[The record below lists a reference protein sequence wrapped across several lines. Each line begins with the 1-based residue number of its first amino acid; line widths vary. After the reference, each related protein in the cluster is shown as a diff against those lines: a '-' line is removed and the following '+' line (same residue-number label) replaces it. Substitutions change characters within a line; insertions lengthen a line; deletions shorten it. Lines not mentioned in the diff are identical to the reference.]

1 MSLNLEID
9 DMKKT
14 LIALAVLAASGASF
28 AQSSVAL
35 TGNFTTGYE
44 TRQAGSAAVR
54 TGGLG
59 VDGAGIKLVASEDL
73 GGGLKASAQVTLGGM
88 MRDGAGTGEDANLT
102 LDGSFGKIVLA
113 TVETAGSGIVA
124 RAAAG
129 APGYDLQGR
138 VYSAN
143 SNIDIVSYTTNE
155 LAPGVKLSVNYVD
168 RGAATGSGLNA
179 GTSGAAPATP
189 SFGIAVAYALG
200 KVNAGADYTSWT
212 RQGDVLVT
220 ANTAK
225 SRVRISGNYDLS
237 VAKLGAGYS
246 RAEATTGVVTS
257 ETAFGVSLPIG
268 AITLGA
274 QYGTKKSD
282 EATPVTDS
290 KGYTLGAQYDLSKR
304 TNVSISMFSFDT
316 VAVKDQTG
324 TRVFVSHSF

>member
-1 MSLNLEID
+1 
-9 DMKKT
+9 MKKT
-14 LIALAVLAASGASF
+14 LIAMAVLAASGASF

-44 TRQAGSAAVR
+44 TKQAGSAAVR

-59 VDGAGIKLVASEDL
+59 VDTAAIKLVASEDL

-102 LDGSFGKIVLA
+102 LEGSFGKIVLA
-113 TVETAGSGIVA
+113 TVETTGSGIVP

-155 LAPGVKLSVNYVD
+155 LAPGLKLSVNYVD
-168 RGAATGSGLNA
+168 RGALTGSGLNA
-179 GTSGAAPATP
+179 GTSGAAVATP

-200 KVNAGADYTSWT
+200 KVSAGADYTSWT
-212 RQGDVLVT
+212 RQGDALVAVST
-220 ANTAK
+220 AAD

-237 VAKLGAGYS
+237 VAKIGAGYS
-246 RAEATTGVVTS
+246 RLVATNGGITT
-257 ETAFGVSLPIG
+257 ETAYGVSLPIG

-274 QYGTKKSD
+274 QYGTKSTD
-282 EATPVTDS
+282 STVATQVDS

-304 TNVSISMFSFDT
+304 TNVSVSMYNFDT
-316 VAVKDQTG
+316 LATKDQTG